1 MGASFLVAPS
11 GPCLL
16 LAVVLC
22 QLLRWL
28 REHLVF
34 ETVHT
39 ARTLAGWSSSV
50 IPHPVLGGLCQTRH
64 FTPFGGDLL
73 STRHRASSL
82 AAVLSNAPSGRSR

>member
-1 MGASFLVAPS
+1 MGASFLVTPS
-11 GPCLL
+11 GPCLV
-16 LAVVLC
+16 LAVALC

-28 REHLVF
+28 SEHLVL
-34 ETVHT
+34 E
-39 ARTLAGWSSSV
+39 TLAGWSSRV

-73 STRHRASSL
+73 STRLHASSL